1 MEYCTQHRWE
11 EVGEHEVDLEQKD
24 LMVVTDMHGIQHS
37 LLRGR
42 ALERQ
47 RARTPEPRKSDL
59 KVETVAPVVLEPT
72 LPLTPTEV
80 EEPEPIPEI
89 VEAIVASFDQHGRG
103 VARITR
109 KFRRDGFVV
118 IRIDRK
124 DVVTEGELYEGR
136 LIRCRVAPPD
146 PDGTLYNAREIEI
159 YQDSMSDE
167 NVWHIVYVVRFD
179 EYSWT
184 ARIEDSNKHDPISR
198 VYVHRSVVADG
209 FAGGVIGTKVKL
221 RLTPNRKEG
230 GVPWEALECIVEKD
244 LAAQNADGENRND
257 NE

>member
-1 MEYCTQHRWE
+1 MSWVYCTKHRWE
-11 EVGEHEVDLEQKD
+11 EVGDHEVDLETKD
-24 LMVVTDMHGIQHS
+24 IRVVTDRNGVQHS
-37 LLRGR
+37 LLQGR

-47 RARTPEPRKSDL
+47 RQRTPEPREPRPEAEIVPS
-59 KVETVAPVVLEPT
+59 TVPT
-72 LPLTPTEV
+72 
-80 EEPEPIPEI
+80 PEPINEVPSEPGSIPEI
-89 VEAIVASFDQHGRG
+89 VDAIVASFDEQGRG
-103 VARITR
+103 IARITR
-109 KFRRDGFVV
+109 NFRRDGFRV
-118 IRIDRK
+118 IRIDQK
-124 DVVTEGELYEGR
+124 DVITEGELYPGR
-136 LIRCRVAPPD
+136 TIRCRVAPPD

-167 NVWHIVYVVRFD
+167 NVWHIAYVVRFD

-244 LAAQNADGENRND
+244 LAAQNADGE
-257 NE
+257 